1 MSAPGCITTLAGIN
15 FDPQQPGF
23 RHILSRPHFVEGLD
37 WVKSRIPFGQRPDSF
52 RVEAGRRKV
61 RLTVDVPVNTTGTVI
76 VGDKEIPV
84 SAGVHEFKF

>member
-1 MSAPGCITTLAGIN
+1 MYNDLAGIN

-23 RHILSRPHFVEGLD
+23 RHILFRPHFVEGLD
-37 WVKSRIPFGQRPDSF
+37 WVKAEYRSSTARFVPSGS
-52 RVEAGRRKV
+52 GTGGKV

>member
-1 MSAPGCITTLAGIN
+1 
-15 FDPQQPGF
+15 
-23 RHILSRPHFVEGLD
+23 
-37 WVKSRIPFGQRPDSF
+37 
-52 RVEAGRRKV
+52 V